1 MHLTSFNT
9 ARYAKLDT
17 WSDGKNKPNQTQFKA
32 KTNPIK
38 PNSKPKQTQFKAKTN
53 PIQTQFRPK
62 QTQSNPKQSQFPQCD
77 TQYAIRDTKY
87 KPKRTSAPVECGL
100 PVTNKEYKCLKFFG
114 VSATLTEPNFL
125 RKETVMGIFTK
136 TAGFFKDRLGKT
148 RDKISKSLSSVL
160 TLGRDIDEA
169 LLDELEETLITDDI
183 GIETTD
189 KLITELRSAFRS
201 SQIAATD
208 DIVPFLKE
216 HIKSYW
222 PHRDRQLHTAATGPT
237 VLLVAGVNGCGK
249 TTSIAK
255 LAYILSRNNKKVI
268 VAACDTFRAAAV
280 EQLTIWAER
289 IGVQIV
295 KHRSGSDPA
304 AVAFDACEAA
314 VAREADF
321 LILDT
326 AGRLHTEKDLMKQL
340 TKIRDVVSR
349 KIPDAPNEVLLVL
362 DATTG
367 QNAIA
372 QAKMFTEAIDV
383 TGIFLAKL
391 DGTARGGIVIAIKD
405 QLDIPVKFVGLGEK
419 PEDIAEFEPDTFV
432 EALFN

>member
-1 MHLTSFNT
+1 
-9 ARYAKLDT
+9 
-17 WSDGKNKPNQTQFKA
+17 
-32 KTNPIK
+32 
-38 PNSKPKQTQFKAKTN
+38 
-53 PIQTQFRPK
+53 
-62 QTQSNPKQSQFPQCD
+62 
-77 TQYAIRDTKY
+77 
-87 KPKRTSAPVECGL
+87 
-100 PVTNKEYKCLKFFG
+100 
-114 VSATLTEPNFL
+114 
-125 RKETVMGIFTK
+125 MGIFTK
-136 TAGFFKDRLGKT
+136 TAEFFKDRLGKT
-148 RDKISKSLSSVL
+148 RDKISSSLSSVL
-160 TLGRDIDEA
+160 SLGRDIDEA

-183 GIETTD
+183 GVETTD
-189 KLITELRSAFRS
+189 KLISDLRAAYRGK
-201 SQIAATD
+201 QIAKTD
-208 DIVPFLKE
+208 DIIPFLKE

-222 PHRDRQLHTAATGPT
+222 PHRDRQLHFAETGPT
-237 VLLVAGVNGCGK
+237 VILVAGVNGSGK
-249 TTSIAK
+249 TTSIDN
-255 LAYILSRNNKKVI
+255 LGFILSQNNKKVI

-280 EQLTIWAER
+280 EQLSIWAER

-295 KHRSGSDPA
+295 KHKTGGDPA

-314 VAREADF
+314 TARAADV

-326 AGRLHTEKDLMKQL
+326 AGRLHTQTDLMREL
-340 TKIRDVVSR
+340 TKIRDVVAR
-349 KIPDAPNEVLLVL
+349 KIPNTPNEVLLVL

-419 PEDIAEFEPDTFV
+419 PTDIAEFDPDTFV

>member
-1 MHLTSFNT
+1 
-9 ARYAKLDT
+9 
-17 WSDGKNKPNQTQFKA
+17 
-32 KTNPIK
+32 
-38 PNSKPKQTQFKAKTN
+38 
-53 PIQTQFRPK
+53 
-62 QTQSNPKQSQFPQCD
+62 
-77 TQYAIRDTKY
+77 
-87 KPKRTSAPVECGL
+87 
-100 PVTNKEYKCLKFFG
+100 
-114 VSATLTEPNFL
+114 
-125 RKETVMGIFTK
+125 MGIFTK
-136 TAGFFKDRLGKT
+136 TAEYFKDRLSKT
-148 RDKISKSLSSVL
+148 RDKINSSLSSVL
-160 TLGRDIDEA
+160 SLGRNIDEA
-169 LLDELEETLITDDI
+169 LLDKLEETLISDDI
-183 GIETTD
+183 GVETTD
-189 KLITELRSAFRS
+189 KLISDLREAFRAK
-201 SQIAATD
+201 QIATTD
-208 DIVPFLKE
+208 DVIPFLKE

-222 PHRDRQLHTAATGPT
+222 PHRDRQLRLAETGPT
-237 VLLVAGVNGCGK
+237 VILVAGVNGSGK

-255 LAYILSRNNKKVI
+255 LGFILSRNNKKVL

-295 KHRSGSDPA
+295 KHKTGSDPA

-314 VAREADF
+314 LARGADF

-326 AGRLHTEKDLMKQL
+326 AGRLHTQKDLMREL
-340 TKIRDVVSR
+340 TKIRNVVVR
-349 KIPDAPNEVLLVL
+349 KIGSMPNEVLLVL

-367 QNAIA
+367 QNAII

-419 PEDIAEFEPDTFV
+419 PEDIAEFTPETFV